1 MASGISAIGWRDL
14 QVVIVVDVARGAWH
28 AGVTVGQQKTCGAVV
43 KLGVGPCVKRV
54 AGFAGGRKIRCS
66 VIWTRSF
73 LKIAQ
78 VTRSAGR
85 R

>member
-14 QVVIVVDVARGAWH
+14 QVVVVVDVARGAWH
-28 AGVTVGQQKTCGAVV
+28 VGVAVRQQESSGAVV
-43 KLGVGPCVKRV
+43 KLGVGPGIEGV
-54 AGFAGGRKIRCS
+54 AGFAGGRKIRRS
-66 VIWTRSF
+66 VIWIRGF